1 MPNDLLLSGDWPT
14 IIQTTDT
21 TENDPAFINP
31 VCSNLIDVYSSF
43 EKLNS
48 EKPNFGSFDEKE
60 EEDLKL
66 GCVNPNDILPI
77 AFVKTIQYFDP
88 TSIHQPPVSQQSS
101 PVNILAN
108 HKAKVDI
115 NPEPKL
121 KKILAYPNDKIT
133 ADFKDT
139 VKETD
144 QDILIKA
151 LIWFRKRRE
160 VLRGPYPEKCHYIA
174 CYMMS
179 DNGFAMREGKLGAL
193 TGIKQSTLKG
203 WPTQLKIPISFCTE
217 LKRAA
222 NEDTE
227 AENHKR
233 QKISTLPLTAEAEIE
248 SPTKQN
254 KDNL

>member
-31 VCSNLIDVYSSF
+31 VCSNLIDVYSS
-43 EKLNS
+43 S
-48 EKPNFGSFDEKE
+48 EKPNFGYFDEEEKE

-66 GCVNPNDILPI
+66 GCVNPNDILSI
-77 AFVKTIQYFDP
+77 ASVKTIQYSDP
-88 TSIHQPPVSQQSS
+88 TSTHPPPVSQQSS
-101 PVNILAN
+101 SVNILNN

-121 KKILAYPNDKIT
+121 KKILADPNDKIT

-179 DNGFAMREGKLGAL
+179 DNGFAMRRGEARRIDRHKTVHPERLAHTIKNSDIFLG
-193 TGIKQSTLKG
+193 
-203 WPTQLKIPISFCTE
+203 
-217 LKRAA
+217 
-222 NEDTE
+222 
-227 AENHKR
+227 
-233 QKISTLPLTAEAEIE
+233 
-248 SPTKQN
+248 
-254 KDNL
+254 